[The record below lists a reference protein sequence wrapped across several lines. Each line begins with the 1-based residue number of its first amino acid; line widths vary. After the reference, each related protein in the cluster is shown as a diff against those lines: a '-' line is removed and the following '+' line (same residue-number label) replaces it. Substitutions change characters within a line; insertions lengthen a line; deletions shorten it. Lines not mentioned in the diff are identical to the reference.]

1 MGLLDRYI
9 KQVTSKETIGLT
21 IFYLTALFLTIVFH
35 SNRSSN
41 NKIDNVILDNNVSEI
56 KDSSIN
62 DNKTDDN
69 MNTSP
74 SSPMQLSPIKV
85 IASPSIHTTTSTTT
99 SNTTT
104 TISTTLDNEFV
115 IALKKGIKITRV
127 KSTVQKKKILKL
139 DDNFKLSIKS
149 PNSSFISFN
158 KKIKE
163 WPISLIDS
171 IIINNK
177 NDKCFSLFFKEGR
190 IVSKYEIST
199 ESTDQCKYLMEGLLN
214 IKEFEAN
221 TVIATF
227 NGTL

>member
-41 NKIDNVILDNNVSEI
+41 NKIDNVIVDNNVSEI

-85 IASPSIHTTTSTTT
+85 IASPSIKSTASTTT
-99 SNTTT
+99 TTPT

-149 PNSSFISFN
+149 PNSSFITFN

-221 TVIATF
+221 TVIATLS
-227 NGTL
+227 GTL